1 MKKEI
6 FEAPLFVEAKEQAF
20 KEMNMKEEDL
30 IIRTREKS
38 EKENHDMCVIEV
50 TKKEDLTQLVK
61 DFLMDI
67 ISDMGVNCNI
77 ETKTRNDLYYLN
89 ILSNKNEVLIGKS
102 GVVLDAIQ
110 TLVNEVVRNN
120 LKMSYKIVVDVA
132 DYKLAKQKRIEHIA
146 KMAAKSVGKTKI
158 EVSLDPMNSYAR
170 RIVHNTL
177 ANSRDVYTE
186 SFGEEPNRYVVIKP
200 KKLK

>member
-6 FEAPLFVEAKEQAF
+6 FEAQHLVEAKEEAF
-20 KEMNMKEEDL
+20 KKMNMKEEDL
-30 IIRTREKS
+30 IIRICDKS
-38 EKENHDMCVIEV
+38 EKENPDMCVIEV
-50 TKKEDLTQLVK
+50 YQKDELTQKIK
-61 DFLMDI
+61 DFLIDI

-77 ETKTRNDLYYLN
+77 ETKTRNDLFYLN

-110 TLVNEVVRNN
+110 TLVNEVVRTNI
-120 LKMSYKIVVDVA
+120 KMNYKIVIDVA
-132 DYKLAKQKRIEHIA
+132 DYKLAKQKRIEYIA